1 MKRGGKKKR
10 GKRGKKG
17 GEREKRKKKKKE
29 KKREGGESY
38 YVSCFVVVL
47 IRIAIEWPI
56 ERSIS

>member
-1 MKRGGKKKR
+1 MKKGGKKR
-10 GKRGKKG
+10 GKRGKKKG
-17 GEREKRKKKKKE
+17 GREKRKKKKKE
-29 KKREGGESY
+29 KKGRGENLI